1 MVVVINEIIK
11 DANRADQKLL
21 TSKRS
26 LHLAVSINIA
36 VLIISANT
44 PSDNKIAGSVS
55 SFTTEP
61 IKVLINPKSS
71 ATHK

>member
-1 MVVVINEIIK
+1 MVINEIIK
-11 DANRADQKLL
+11 DANRADQKLF

-26 LHLAVSINIA
+26 LNLAVSINIA
-36 VLIISANT
+36 ALIISANT
-44 PSDNKIAGSVS
+44 PSDNRIAGSVS

-71 ATHK
+71 TTHK

>member
-1 MVVVINEIIK
+1 MKVVITKIII
-11 DANRADQKLL
+11 DAPSADQKLL

-36 VLIISANT
+36 ALITSANT

-55 SFTTEP
+55 SFTSEP
-61 IKVLINPKSS
+61 IKVLTNPNRS

>member
-1 MVVVINEIIK
+1 VVINEIIR
-11 DANRADQKLL
+11 DANSPDQKLL

-36 VLIISANT
+36 ALITNANT
-44 PSDNKIAGSVS
+44 PSDNRIAGSVS